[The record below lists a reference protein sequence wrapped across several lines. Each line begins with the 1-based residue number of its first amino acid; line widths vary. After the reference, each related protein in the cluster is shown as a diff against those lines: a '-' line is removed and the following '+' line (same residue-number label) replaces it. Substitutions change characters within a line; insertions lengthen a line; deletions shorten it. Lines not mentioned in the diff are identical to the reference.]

1 MLVRP
6 PAEFVLASTDDPN
19 KPLPHP
25 EPPESQD
32 EDYVVKAQMA
42 FSEFI
47 LGHWHY
53 FGYAL
58 GLVLVGSAAY
68 GVWSSWAAGR
78 AKDQYG
84 AIAEIDYR
92 MPAVDQMAMFGMTPK
107 DDPADTE
114 RTATLE
120 EGARRYEALGASNS
134 GDAAVVA
141 WLKAE
146 EAWTRAGKPDAA
158 KAAGEKASAAGGK
171 SVISFAADTSAV
183 RALSD
188 AGKQDE
194 AEARLRDMA
203 GRYSGFFA
211 EQSLIRLAG
220 VQLDGG
226 KADAAATTYT
236 EIETRFPKSGDVA
249 SLGALASRLGKPK
262 PKVEPAAVPAG
273 TP

>member
-1 MLVRP
+1 MATSDNPEKP
-6 PAEFVLASTDDPN
+6 P
-19 KPLPHP
+19 PHP
-25 EPPESQD
+25 EPPESPD

-42 FSEFI
+42 FSEFM

-58 GLVLVGSAAY
+58 GLVLVGAAAY
-68 GVWSSWAAGR
+68 GTWSSWSAGR
-78 AKDQYG
+78 AEEQYG
-84 AIAEIDYR
+84 AIAEIDHR
-92 MPAVDQMAMFGMTPK
+92 MPVIDQMAMYGLTPK
-107 DDPADTE
+107 DDPTDTA

-120 EGARRYEALGASNS
+120 EGARRYEALAASHS

-146 EAWTRAGKPDAA
+146 DAWTRAGKPDAA
-158 KAAGEKASAAGGK
+158 RSAAENAASDGGM
-171 SVISFAADTSAV
+171 SVIAFAADTTVV

-194 AEARLRDMA
+194 AEARLREMA
-203 GRYSGFFA
+203 GRYSAFFA

-226 KADAAATTYT
+226 KADAAMTTYA
-236 EIETRFPKSGDVA
+236 EVETRFPKSTDPA
-249 SLGALASRLGKPK
+249 SIGALASRLGKPK
-262 PKVEPAAVPAG
+262 PKAEPAAAPGG